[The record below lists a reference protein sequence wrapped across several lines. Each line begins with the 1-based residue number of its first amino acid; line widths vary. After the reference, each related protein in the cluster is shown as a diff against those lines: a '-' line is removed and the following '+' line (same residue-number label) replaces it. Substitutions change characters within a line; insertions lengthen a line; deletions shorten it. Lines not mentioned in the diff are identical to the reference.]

1 MIYSLY
7 GAMQHY
13 AWGGQDYIPQLLGL
27 KSNGEPCAEWWLGA
41 HPAAPAELEIHGQR
55 QKLADFLHENP
66 QALGNESR
74 QAFGDELPY
83 LLKIL
88 DVAQPLSIQLHP
100 TKAQAEEGFS
110 RENAQGIALND
121 AKRTYKDRNHKPEM
135 MIALSDFWLLHG
147 FKSKA
152 AIIESLSAHVSLQKL
167 AKQLENQDLHAFYG
181 EIMHADQAR
190 LAAWLLPII
199 DARQAD
205 FVAGLLPPNE
215 PDYWLLYT
223 LQAMNITR
231 DKLDPGLLCFYLF
244 NIVALKQGEGIYQ
257 AAGIP
262 HAYLRGQNIELMA
275 CSDNVVRGGL
285 TPKFVNIEELLRIVD
300 CSEIEP
306 QIIAAAPLQA
316 EVFDYLTPAKDFAL
330 QHLALNAGK
339 IGSHTAAS
347 AQIMLVMA
355 GAVQLRDGNNVI
367 HLRQGQSAFITADSR
382 YQLETVA
389 EGYAVVAKLP

>member
-1 MIYSLY
+1 MFVT
-7 GAMQHY
+7 GVQT
-13 AWGGQDYIPQLLGL
+13 
-27 KSNGEPCAEWWLGA
+27 CA
-41 HPAAPAELEIHGQR
+41 
-55 QKLADFLHENP
+55 
-66 QALGNESR
+66 
-74 QAFGDELPY
+74 
-83 LLKIL
+83 
-88 DVAQPLSIQLHP
+88 
-100 TKAQAEEGFS
+100 
-110 RENAQGIALND
+110 
-121 AKRTYKDRNHKPEM
+121 
-135 MIALSDFWLLHG
+135 
-147 FKSKA
+147 
-152 AIIESLSAHVSLQKL
+152 
-167 AKQLENQDLHAFYG
+167 
-181 EIMHADQAR
+181 
-190 LAAWLLPII
+190 LPI
-199 DARQAD
+199 
-205 FVAGLLPPNE
+205 F
-215 PDYWLLYT
+215 
-223 LQAMNITR
+223 
-231 DKLDPGLLCFYLF
+231 
-244 NIVALKQGEGIYQ
+244 KQGEGIYQ